1 MITLVQRQIPTDHA
15 RWEDIRIPTQ
25 TGLPPERGEQ
35 PLVETVSA
43 FAEQLRHA
51 GLDGVYRAFFS
62 DGSIWRVTI
71 EKTEVYVADVTME
84 PV

>member
-1 MITLVQRQIPTDHA
+1 MITLIQHQMSADHD
-15 RWEDIRIPTQ
+15 RWEDMRIPPEA
-25 TGLPPERGEQ
+25 GLPPTRGEQ
-35 PLVETVSA
+35 PLVKTVSA

-71 EKTEVYVADVTME
+71 KKTEVYVADVTME